1 MSFYHDLLK
10 PQAKKNSE
18 PKTIF
23 IHIGSYKTAT
33 SFIQNSFKLNEKLL
47 LEEYGIFY
55 PQIGLSTES
64 FIGCRHYKLAKAVVK
79 SKPKLFANL
88 KTEFNNTSF
97 STMFLSSEYLSY
109 LTVNEIR
116 RLRDYLPDT
125 KVKILFTVRSQDKF
139 IESLYAEY
147 TQHKSNIL
155 DFEGFIAQE
164 KELLDYYK
172 LAENWASI
180 FGKKNIMVTGF
191 ENNKKIGVLENIF
204 KCISTNTVQ
213 IGKLEKPKNVNVSI
227 GEKKCNLM
235 FNLNHACEQSRRLK
249 KVGQVVSFSLLED
262 RPLSLF
268 SPDEREVFLK
278 SYEESNRKLINTFSE
293 GDKQELI
300 NYLKPLPYKSILYR
314 CDVFNENL
322 GGTVKKAFLIQLLRT
337 KLIHRY
343 IPSIINGLNQ
353 KLCIIKR

>member
-1 MSFYHDLLK
+1 MSFSHDLFK
-10 PQAKKNSE
+10 SPVKKNRE

-47 LEEYGIFY
+47 LKEYGIFY
-55 PQIGLSTES
+55 PQIGLSKES

-79 SKPKLFANL
+79 FKPKLFNNL
-88 KTEFNNTSF
+88 KSEFNNTSF

-109 LTVNEIR
+109 LTVKEIR
-116 RLRDYLPDT
+116 RLKSYLPDT

-155 DFEGFIAQE
+155 DFEGFLEQE

-172 LAENWASI
+172 IAQNWGAV

-191 ENNKKIGVLENIF
+191 ESNKKIGILENIF
-204 KCISTNTVQ
+204 ECMSINSIQV
-213 IGKLEKPKNVNVSI
+213 GKLKKPKYVNTSI

-235 FNLNHACEQSRRLK
+235 LNLNYAFGQSRYLK
-249 KVGQVVSFSLLED
+249 KVGQVVSFNSSED
-262 RPLSLF
+262 RQLSLF

-278 SYEESNRKLINTFSE
+278 AYDESNRKLINTFSE

-300 NYLKPLPYKSILYR
+300 NYPKPLPYKSFLYK

-322 GGTVKKAFLIQLLRT
+322 GGAVKKTFMIQLLRI
-337 KLIHRY
+337 KIVHRY
-343 IPSIINGLNQ
+343 IPSIINGLSH
-353 KLCIIKR
+353 KLCNIE